1 MSPIFVDGSERL
13 FTEDGQ
19 FHKLLNFDLS
29 TLSVWQLR
37 TNFSHLGCC
46 VV

>member
-29 TLSVWQLR
+29 ALSVWQLR
-37 TNFSHLGCC
+37 TNLSHLGCC